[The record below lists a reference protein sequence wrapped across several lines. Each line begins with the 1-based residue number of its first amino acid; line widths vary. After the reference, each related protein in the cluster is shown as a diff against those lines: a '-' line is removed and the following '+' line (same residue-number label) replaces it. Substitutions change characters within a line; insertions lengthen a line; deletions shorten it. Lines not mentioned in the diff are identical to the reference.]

1 MKLNVS
7 VFDVSDAFLLVPQ
20 QEFVI
25 IKVPGWIQQ
34 LQPEG
39 EPVEEFWMLRR
50 CLPGQ
55 RNAALRWSDYFGG
68 LAKERNFEAC
78 KSIPTI
84 YRHQQRQ
91 MLMNVHIDDILLIG
105 STKDCEWFEEEF
117 SKVLKMKKD
126 GPCGV
131 GDNPTGM
138 YLKRELE
145 FRNNEFYLRTN
156 RKYVPK
162 LAEMMEVT
170 ERRNKTLPYHPGLD
184 TYDPKSVDEK
194 ELLPEEDAKKFRSGL
209 GICLHLSH
217 DRIDIQFAVKI
228 LSCYMSR
235 PTKNAYLRRMPTVDY
250 GSWHVT

>member
-1 MKLNVS
+1 MSVDNALQLDTNNVFDWRFRTNGYEVQDRGSGVQWSAVRTLLALGTVMKL
-7 VFDVSDAFLLVPQ
+7 LLVPE

-84 YRHQQRQ
+84 YRHQQKQ

-105 STKDCEWFEEEF
+105 TTKDCEWFE
-117 SKVLKMKKD
+117 
-126 GPCGV
+126 
-131 GDNPTGM
+131 
-138 YLKRELE
+138 
-145 FRNNEFYLRTN
+145 
-156 RKYVPK
+156 
-162 LAEMMEVT
+162 
-170 ERRNKTLPYHPGLD
+170 
-184 TYDPKSVDEK
+184 
-194 ELLPEEDAKKFRSGL
+194 
-209 GICLHLSH
+209 
-217 DRIDIQFAVKI
+217 
-228 LSCYMSR
+228 
-235 PTKNAYLRRMPTVDY
+235 
-250 GSWHVT
+250 